1 MPPENTSRL
10 LAKLMR
16 DVLRTEDFDTLAD
29 LVDVTKT
36 RCARLRIRWTN
47 DDLTR
52 AMTLIASNRPLT
64 RATWTP
70 KCD

>member
-1 MPPENTSRL
+1 MPPENHSRL
-10 LAKLMR
+10 IAKLIR
-16 DVLRTEDFDTLAD
+16 ELLNAEDFDTLAD

-36 RCARLRIRWTN
+36 RCARLQIRWTN